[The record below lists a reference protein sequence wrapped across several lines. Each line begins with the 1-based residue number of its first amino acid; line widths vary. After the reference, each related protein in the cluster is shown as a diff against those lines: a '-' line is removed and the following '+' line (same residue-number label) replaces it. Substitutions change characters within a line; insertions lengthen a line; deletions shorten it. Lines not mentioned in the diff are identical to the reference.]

1 MDISKRPLMNG
12 WNGTLHNSHAT
23 VNTLTMKGCVIMPLP
38 QQNKEYTI
46 DDIYALP
53 DGQRAEL
60 IDGQMYMMAP
70 PTRRHQRI
78 TLELSTIINNYIKDK
93 GGSCEVDIAPFAVF
107 LNEDDKNYVEPDIS
121 VICAPE
127 KLTDNGCTGAP
138 DWIIEIV
145 SPGSRRMD
153 YFVKL
158 FKYRTAGVREYWIVD
173 PEKNRVTVYLFDS
186 DNTEEYSFSDT
197 VKVGIYDDLEIDLSS
212 INI

>member
-1 MDISKRPLMNG
+1 MKQ

-121 VICAPE
+121 VICASE

-173 PEKNRVTVYLFDS
+173 PEKSRVTVYLFDS